1 MNNAIIKSIFIV
13 FLCLLQAFDGL
24 AQDTLNGGEVGT
36 ACYYS
41 RKLQGRRTSSG
52 EPYNR
57 KKYTCAHKWLPL
69 GTLVRVS
76 NLDNGKSVIV
86 TVNDRGPFTKLY
98 QIDLSEIA
106 AKEID
111 VIGKNKNRVSIVP
124 LQTPEGFITVEK
136 NNAESENQMPMQNW
150 FEPGQYYNS
159 DGELAEPTG
168 YGLFIKT
175 EETIEAANVFCTFL
189 KRKNKDRELFISPE
203 VDALGTIRYK
213 IYVGTFETLS
223 LAKKGL
229 KQLKKENLKGNL
241 PVIRKYVL

>member
-1 MNNAIIKSIFIV
+1 MKYFLLRFTIFLFCCFWV
-13 FLCLLQAFDGL
+13 ATTSY
-24 AQDTLNGGEVGT
+24 AQDTLNGGEVGA

-41 RKLQGRRTSSG
+41 RKLQGRKTSSG
-52 EPYNR
+52 QPYNR

-86 TVNDRGPFTKLY
+86 TVNDRGPFTKKY

-111 VIGKNKNRVSIVP
+111 VIGKNHNKVSIVP

-136 NNAESENQMPMQNW
+136 NNEETENQMPPQNW
-150 FEPGQYYNS
+150 FEPGLYYNAE
-159 DGELAEPTG
+159 GELSAPTG

-175 EETIEAANVFCTFL
+175 EPDIDAANRFCTFL
-189 KRKNKDRELFISPE
+189 RRKQPDRMLFISPE
-203 VDALGTIRYK
+203 VDAMGTIKYK
-213 IYVGTFETLS
+213 IYVGTYETVA

-229 KQLKKENLKGNL
+229 KQLKKENLKGNT
-241 PVIRKYVL
+241 PVIVIYVP